1 VRRFVAWGILGIAV
15 GVSCGGRTPGPEADG
30 GGGPTGSGNGAGGA
44 GGTGGTTAGGTTTGT
59 GGTTAGGTT
68 AGTGGATVG
77 GTGGTGTTGGAGGVG
92 GTGGTGGGVDPAFD
106 VCTGA
111 GQCELVS
118 ATCCSCGTLG
128 LGQLSP
134 INSSKR
140 DAFSKQVC
148 SAMPQPCP
156 PCIGMVD
163 PHLAARCE
171 SGRCRGFDIRT
182 DPTYTKC
189 GSDQECTLRNGLGCC
204 ECGAPSGGSDWVAIS
219 HLGRMLLA
227 GQVCAPGS
235 VCPACI
241 PIPPANTVA
250 RCLSGTCQK
259 SPPSAAPP

>member
-44 GGTGGTTAGGTTTGT
+44 GGTGGTTVGGTTT
-59 GGTTAGGTT
+59 
-68 AGTGGATVG
+68 GTGGATVG

-118 ATCCSCGTLG
+118 ATCCSCGILG

-171 SGRCRGFDIRT
+171 SGRCRGFDIRN